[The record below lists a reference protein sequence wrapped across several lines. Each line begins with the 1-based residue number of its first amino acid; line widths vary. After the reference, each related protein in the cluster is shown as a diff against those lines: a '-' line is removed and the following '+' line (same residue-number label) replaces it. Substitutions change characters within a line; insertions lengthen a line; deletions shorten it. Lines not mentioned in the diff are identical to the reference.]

1 MTKEKIR
8 STPVEGEETGNAP
21 ADDYGFEYA
30 PSGGYGEAYAPAD
43 DYGYDYVP
51 EPEPMVQPQPSV
63 SLGALSAE
71 DRTQIRAERNLLAM
85 MADNIDLFRGYA
97 DRIATFAWADS
108 RHEAI
113 AWSMLATPVGT
124 TPADVVAAATRACPD
139 APKILSASS
148 FSSTSAWDTQTNVEF
163 VVNEAEIRSIDR
175 RVSMLTASLAGG
187 ADPARS
193 REALQE
199 LGQLRARRGEL
210 RASQPLE

>member
-1 MTKEKIR
+1 
-8 STPVEGEETGNAP
+8 
-21 ADDYGFEYA
+21 
-30 PSGGYGEAYAPAD
+30 
-43 DYGYDYVP
+43 
-51 EPEPMVQPQPSV
+51 
-63 SLGALSAE
+63 
-71 DRTQIRAERNLLAM
+71 M

-108 RHEAI
+108 RHETI

-187 ADPARS
+187 ARIRHVPARRFRNWGS
-193 REALQE
+193 SGRVGVSCGHRSPLNSDSLEFYE
-199 LGQLRARRGEL
+199 LNPDIRVI
-210 RASQPLE
+210 